1 MDIDEEDDFIN
12 VHDERFHAS
21 VRENIIFLL
30 LFMLLY
36 IGSYALI
43 GRFRRRDKED
53 LFSSDEDEII
63 VYRIS
68 LWLCTFSLSVAI
80 GAALLLPISIASN
93 EVLLLYPK
101 SYYVKW
107 LNSSL
112 IYGLWNYIFLFS
124 NMALFVFLP
133 FAYLFAESSGF
144 FGHRSGLVARAYE
157 TIVVFTLLAFIVL
170 GITFILS
177 AWFDPER
184 SNIQT
189 LLNVGSYY
197 LPFLYSCVS
206 FSGVLLLLVFT
217 PLGFVRLF
225 GVIGQVLV
233 KPHLMREVNDEYYA
247 FNFEEAS
254 IKRKLAKI
262 NPPPPNGSSGSNNV
276 SVRLKSITSINI
288 NPAKLCSGTD
298 DLYQI
303 RPNTVITSPVNGSI
317 SSSGST
323 TNSKLT
329 DRLKELEIERK
340 NLDKLRASSA
350 FQRNFVYPVA
360 MLLLLALTGIT
371 VLLVAQNT
379 IELLIGIK
387 ALPLSSRQ
395 FTLGIMSLSKLG
407 PLGAAL
413 EFVVIIYLSATSTVG
428 LYTMPS
434 MQKVRPKT
442 RKTSLSMLILNC
454 ALVLILSSA
463 FPLLARILGIT
474 NFDLLGD
481 FGEIEWLGSFTF
493 VLLYNVVFATA
504 AGLIIFF
511 KFTTTVRHELLARL
525 SSIFGYKLKEAQ
537 SNTQLYVTPLTPEEI
552 PFSEESFYISNQSTL
567 NVSVKK

>member
-1 MDIDEEDDFIN
+1 MEIDEEDDFIDI
-12 VHDERFHAS
+12 HDERFHAS

-30 LFMLLY
+30 LFMILY
-36 IGSYALI
+36 VGSYALI

-53 LFSSDEDEII
+53 LFSTDEDEII

-68 LWLCTFSLSVAI
+68 LWLCTFSLAI
-80 GAALLLPISIASN
+80 AIAAGLLLPISIASN

-112 IYGLWNYIFLFS
+112 ISGLWNYIFLFS
-124 NMALFVFLP
+124 NLSLFVFLP

-144 FGHRSGLVARAYE
+144 FGSKSGLVARAYE
-157 TIVVFTLLAFIVL
+157 TMVVFTLLAFIVL
-170 GITFILS
+170 GLTFILS

-225 GVIGQVLV
+225 GVVGQVLV

-254 IKRKLAKI
+254 IKRKLAQI
-262 NPPPPNGSSGSNNV
+262 NPPAVNNGHGGNNV

-303 RPNTVITSPVNGSI
+303 RQQNGVNVAPVANGI
-317 SSSGST
+317 NSSSA
-323 TNSKLT
+323 KLT
-329 DRLKELEIERK
+329 DRLKELECERK
-340 NLDKLRASSA
+340 NLDKLRSSSA

-413 EFVVIIYLSATSTVG
+413 EFVVIIYLSAASTVG

-434 MQKVRPKT
+434 MQKVRPKY
-442 RKTSLSMLILNC
+442 RETSLSILILNC

-481 FGEIEWLGSFTF
+481 YGEIEWLGSFSF
-493 VLLYNVVFATA
+493 VFLYNVVFATA

-511 KFTTTVRHELLARL
+511 KFTTTVRNELIARL
-525 SSIFGYKLKEAQ
+525 TSLLGSIFGIKKVEQHIL
-537 SNTQLYVTPLTPEEI
+537 NTHIITEEI
-552 PFSEESFYISNQSTL
+552 PSNEEAQFLLNHSMQSNS
-567 NVSVKK
+567 SKKDD